1 MRRYA
6 ISRWSDFKLRHYP
19 FPEGRWR
26 RRVAVDARNRHR
38 AYADGVASL
47 KAVPKGG
54 ATLCEAAS
62 DFYPWNGMRLAPFR
76 SGSSFLPAIETVTGW
91 HRRLS
96 SRDTA
101 RIFGG
106 AGFYLGNVISTLF
119 AVI

>member
-1 MRRYA
+1 MPEGNSALYE
-6 ISRWSDFKLRHYP
+6 SPSDFHP
-19 FPEGRWR
+19 
-26 RRVAVDARNRHR
+26 
-38 AYADGVASL
+38 
-47 KAVPKGG
+47 
-54 ATLCEAAS
+54 S
-62 DFYPWNGMRLAPFR
+62 DGMRLALFR

-96 SRDTA
+96 SRGIT